1 MPEQRN
7 QSNQGRGGPGGGG
20 RGGFGGGRGGPGG
33 RGPGGPGGRGP
44 GGPGGRGGPGG
55 GRGRGDRDRDRQEP
69 EGPTLDERV
78 VDIGRTAKVTKGG
91 RNFTF
96 RAVVVVGDN
105 AGNVGLGIGKAR
117 EVPEAIRKGTER
129 ARKTMVRVV
138 LAGTSIPHPIIGKF
152 GAAEVMLKPATP
164 GTGVIAGGG
173 VRAVLECAG
182 IKDVL
187 TKSLGSSNK
196 LNVVR
201 ATMTALGQMRSADVE
216 SKRRNKPTDELI
228 PPWRRENA
236 GGK

>member
-1 MPEQRN
+1 MADQRN
-7 QSNQGRGGPGGGG
+7 QNR
-20 RGGFGGGRGGPGG
+20 
-33 RGPGGPGGRGP
+33 
-44 GGPGGRGGPGG
+44 GG
-55 GRGRGDRDRDRQEP
+55 GRGRDRERERQEP

-105 AGNVGLGIGKAR
+105 AGNVGLGVGKAR

-129 ARKTMVRVV
+129 ARKTMVRIP
-138 LAGTSIPHPIIGKF
+138 LAGTTLPHPVIAKF
-152 GAAEVMLKPATP
+152 GASQVMLKPATP

-182 IKDVL
+182 VEDVL
-187 TKSLGSSNK
+187 TKSLGASNK

-201 ATMTALGQMRSADVE
+201 ATLTALSQMKSADIE
-216 SKRRNKPTDELI
+216 SKRRNKPAEELI

-236 GGK
+236 GAK

>member
-1 MPEQRN
+1 MPDQR
-7 QSNQGRGGPGGGG
+7 NQGRG
-20 RGGFGGGRGGPGG
+20 
-33 RGPGGPGGRGP
+33 
-44 GGPGGRGGPGG
+44 GG
-55 GRGRGDRDRDRQEP
+55 GRGRGERERERREE

-96 RAVVVVGDN
+96 RAVIVVGDN
-105 AGNVGLGIGKAR
+105 AGNVGVGVGKAR

-129 ARKTMVRVV
+129 ARKQMIKVP
-138 LAGTSIPHPIIGKF
+138 LAGTTIPHTMMAKF
-152 GAAEVMLKPATP
+152 GASEVLLKPATP

-182 IKDVL
+182 VRDVL
-187 TKSLGSSNK
+187 TKSLGSANK

-201 ATMTALGQMRSADVE
+201 ATLMALTQMKNAGIE
-216 SKRRNKPTDELI
+216 AKRRGKESEELL

-236 GGK
+236 NA

>member
-7 QSNQGRGGPGGGG
+7 QN
-20 RGGFGGGRGGPGG
+20 
-33 RGPGGPGGRGP
+33 RGPR
-44 GGPGGRGGPGG
+44 R
-55 GRGRGDRDRDRQEP
+55 DRDRDRERQE
-69 EGPTLDERV
+69 EGPSLDERV

-105 AGNVGLGIGKAR
+105 AGSVGVGVGKAR

-129 ARKTMVRVV
+129 ARKQMIKVS
-138 LAGTSIPHPIIGKF
+138 LAGTTIPHPTIAKF
-152 GAAEVMLKPATP
+152 GASEVMLKPATP

-182 IKDVL
+182 VRDVL
-187 TKSLGSSNK
+187 TKSLGSANK

-201 ATMTALGQMRSADVE
+201 ATLQALTAMKNADVE
-216 SKRRNKPTDELI
+216 ARRRSKPSQELL

-236 GGK
+236 SAG

>member
-7 QSNQGRGGPGGGG
+7 QSNQNRGDRGR
-20 RGGFGGGRGGPGG
+20 
-33 RGPGGPGGRGP
+33 
-44 GGPGGRGGPGG
+44 G
-55 GRGRGDRDRDRQEP
+55 GRGRDRQRERP
-69 EGPTLDERV
+69 EQEGPTLDERV

-105 AGNVGLGIGKAR
+105 AGNVGMGVGKAR

-129 ARKTMVRVV
+129 ARKMMVRIP
-138 LAGTSIPHPIIGKF
+138 LAGSTIPHPIVARF
-152 GAAEVMLKPATP
+152 GATEVMLKPATP

-182 IKDVL
+182 VRDVL
-187 TKSLGSSNK
+187 TKSLGSANK

-201 ATMTALGQMRSADVE
+201 ATIMALQQMKNAE
-216 SKRRNKPTDELI
+216 FEANRRNKPVIEMI

-236 GGK
+236 GGQQ